1 VVRHSAH
8 FLASASRTD
17 AHRPGNNPSLPNV
30 VATGSLV
37 GSGPAVSLL
46 LANWPAPAR
55 VRARRCI
62 DLSWRVVTPPEQ
74 PSSESDIPEQ
84 FRIRQAKRERLL
96 ADGRTPYPVEVA
108 RTHTLAEIRRAYPD
122 LEANTETGQV
132 VGVAGRVMFAR
143 NSGKLCFAT
152 LQEGDGTHLQAMISL
167 DRVGQESLDAWKS
180 DVDLGDIVFVHGEVI
195 SSRRGE
201 LSVLGDSWQI
211 VSKALRPLPV
221 AHKEMSEEARVRQ
234 RYVDLIVRPEARTIA
249 RQRVAVVRAV
259 REALHRRGFLEV
271 ETPMLQTLA
280 GGAAAR
286 PFVTHSNALDADLYL
301 RIAPELFLKRCLVGG
316 FERVFELNRVFRNE
330 GADSTHSP
338 EFAML
343 ETYQA
348 YGTYDDS
355 AVATREIIQEVA
367 DEAIGTRKL
376 PLPDGSIYDIDGE
389 WDSIQMYPSL
399 SEALGEEISPV
410 TPAERLWQIADR
422 LGVDIPRDR
431 GFGHGK
437 LVEELWEHTVGNKLW
452 APTFVRDF
460 PVETT
465 PLTAPHRTIEGVTEK
480 WDLYVRHIEL
490 ATGYSELIDP
500 VIQRERFEAQARAA
514 AAGDDEAMALDEDFL
529 AALEYAMPPSTGT
542 GMGIDRLLMAL
553 TGLSIRETVLF
564 PIVRRQIN

>member
-1 VVRHSAH
+1 MTDV
-8 FLASASRTD
+8 SRDPD
-17 AHRPGNNPSLPNV
+17 ADV
-30 VATGSLV
+30 
-37 GSGPAVSLL
+37 
-46 LANWPAPAR
+46 
-55 VRARRCI
+55 
-62 DLSWRVVTPPEQ
+62 
-74 PSSESDIPEQ
+74 IPEQ
-84 FRIRQAKRERLL
+84 FRIRQDKRERLL
-96 ADGRTPYPVEVA
+96 AEGHDPYPAEVA
-108 RTHTLAEIRRAYPD
+108 RTHTLAELRAAYPD
-122 LEANTETGQV
+122 LPTDSATGEQ
-132 VGVAGRVMFAR
+132 VGVAGRVIFAR

-152 LQEGDGTHLQAMISL
+152 LQEGDGTQLQAMISL
-167 DRVGQESLDAWKS
+167 DQVGQEALDAWKTE
-180 DVDLGDIVFVHGEVI
+180 VDLGDIVFVHGEVI

-201 LSVLGDSWQI
+201 LSVLADSWQMA
-211 VSKALRPLPV
+211 SKALRPLPV

-259 REALHRRGFLEV
+259 RSALERRGFLEV

-286 PFVTHSNALDADLYL
+286 PFVTHSNSLDADLYL
-301 RIAPELFLKRCLVGG
+301 RIAPELFLKRCVVGG
-316 FERVFELNRVFRNE
+316 FDRVFELNRVFRNE

-355 AVATREIIQEVA
+355 AVITRELIQEVA
-367 DEAIGTRKL
+367 DEAIGTRQVS
-376 PLPDGSIYDIDGE
+376 LPDGSVYDLDGE
-389 WDSIQMYPSL
+389 WDCIQMYPSL
-399 SEALGEEISPV
+399 SEALGEEI
-410 TPAERLWQIADR
+410 TPETSVERLWQIADA
-422 LGVDIPRDR
+422 LEVEIPRDR

-437 LVEELWEHTVGNKLW
+437 LVEELWEFKVGETLW

-465 PLTAPHRTIEGVTEK
+465 PLTREHRSIPGVTEK

-500 VIQRERFEAQARAA
+500 VVQRERFEAQARAA

-529 AALEYAMPPSTGT
+529 AALEYAMPPTTGT

-564 PIVRRQIN
+564 PIVRRHGN